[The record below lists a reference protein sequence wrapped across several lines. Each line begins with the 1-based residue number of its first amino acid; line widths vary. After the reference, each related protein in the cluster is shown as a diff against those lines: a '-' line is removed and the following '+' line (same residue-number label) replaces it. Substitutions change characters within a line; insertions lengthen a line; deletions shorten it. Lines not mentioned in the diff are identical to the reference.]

1 MSKQGAHA
9 QQVKRKQL
17 LIAGLAGAIV
27 LVLAGGAAVFVSNS
41 GPGIPT
47 GQPTATQLDVKP
59 MVTGANAFNDKE
71 AYRQKVE
78 SDLAGMRAEWKEFK
92 ERDELSVRTKQ
103 MEEAQRRLQP
113 GYEGK
118 QPPAPTGT
126 DNGSVFAPPAPPP
139 PPTPAQPEVRRAA
152 KNGIQ
157 PPNNPNGG
165 LFNGANGAPV
175 PPPGGANGDGS
186 RSSGIGHVKFEDD
199 SSQAPGG
206 RATTGQQGSLSGG
219 PAGTGPAVGS
229 TNLGGGIGA
238 APGASGEESGGTG
251 ERKQAGSYIPAG
263 TFVRMVVL
271 NGLDA
276 PTGGQAQSNPA
287 PVLLKIIDS
296 ATMPNGY
303 KANLSGCIITAN
315 GYGDVSAE
323 RAYIRLDRLTCI
335 SDDGG
340 AIDIG
345 VKGYVAGEDGKS
357 GMRGRLVSKTGQI
370 LANGLLAAVGSGIGK
385 AFSSGASTTTTNPFG
400 GQTSTTNPGKEFQA
414 GIGTGIGTA
423 FEGLSKYYIAL
434 AEKTFPIIEIDGAR
448 VSDVVFSRGFTLE
461 GR

>member
-41 GPGIPT
+41 GPGIGAPPVT
-47 GQPTATQLDVKP
+47 AVQPGLKP

-92 ERDELSVRTKQ
+92 ERDELEARRKQ

-113 GYEGK
+113 GFEGK
-118 QPPAPTGT
+118 QPPAPTAP

-139 PPTPAQPEVRRAA
+139 PPAPSAA
-152 KNGIQ
+152 APRTARNGVQ
-157 PPNNPNGG
+157 PPANPNGG
-165 LFNGANGAPV
+165 LFNAANGAPV

-199 SSQAPGG
+199 SMQTPAGRQAPGQ
-206 RATTGQQGSLSGG
+206 AGSLSGG
-219 PAGTGPAVGS
+219 HLGTGPAVGS
-229 TNLGGGIGA
+229 TNLGGGLGA
-238 APGASGEESGGTG
+238 APGASGEESGGSG

-303 KANLSGCIITAN
+303 KANLAGCIITAN

-323 RAYIRLDRLTCI
+323 RAYIRLDRLTCV
-335 SDDGG
+335 SEDGG

-400 GQTSTTNPGKEFQA
+400 GQTSTTNPGKEFQS

-423 FEGLSKYYIAL
+423 FEGLSKYYITL